1 MSRSFWAAAL
11 AIIAMSLIPG
21 VALAA
26 AGTGS
31 RSSGDGVHTKK
42 HPAASTAVTA
52 TRVVPRDR
60 GNGLAAPSRE
70 VRSLQTKLAAAGFSP
85 GPVDGRYGP
94 LTIAAVRRFQQ
105 ADGLVVD
112 GIVGPRTRRALAGG
126 GLLPG
131 AGAVEPAGSGRV
143 RSLQRRLARAGF
155 SAGRVDGRYGPVTAQ
170 AVRRF
175 QHARHLPA
183 NGIATAATLHALTG
197 NAPQQARK
205 PQHHAAPSTHKQH
218 PAAKP
223 QQHPASRPQHQPA
236 QTGKPNPAPV
246 RPGGR
251 PQSGF
256 PWAILA
262 ALALVAIG
270 LLAVFSLLTR
280 RRKPRMPKKQT
291 APPQQPPAAAVASQD
306 PATPA
311 SAEEIAALEAAVAMP
326 SAGSPATPKEV
337 HDTTHSTVHVPAPL
351 PVDKPEP
358 VELSEERF
366 ERVKTLQRQLT
377 WLGFEPGLVDGRY
390 GPITTEAV
398 RCFQEVRGL
407 HADGVADAA
416 TLSALRAGTPERPF
430 SGRAERVKELQR
442 ELTGLGFEPGMID
455 GRYGPATTEAVKR
468 FQKARD
474 LPVDGI
480 ADQAT
485 IDALRGRTPE
495 QPFTRRKERVT
506 ELQSQLSA
514 LGLEPGLI
522 DGRYGPMT
530 TEAVRRFQRAYHL
543 PIDGVADPVTL
554 NALRASA
561 KASPFTVR
569 NERVKE
575 LQSQLIALGF
585 EPGLIDGRYGP
596 VTTDAVRRFQEANDL
611 PADGIADPE
620 TLDTIRSNA
629 VQQPERELTQHQ
641 D

>member
-11 AIIAMSLIPG
+11 AIIAMSLTPG
-21 VALAA
+21 VALATN
-26 AGTGS
+26 GTGS
-31 RSSGDGVHTKK
+31 RSSGNGAHHQK
-42 HPAASTAVTA
+42 HPAASTAATA
-52 TRVVPRDR
+52 TRVVPLDR
-60 GNGLAAPSRE
+60 GNGFPAPSRE
-70 VRSLQTKLAAAGFSP
+70 VRSLQTKLTAAGFSP

-94 LTIAAVRRFQQ
+94 LTIAAVKRFQQ

-112 GIVGPRTRRALAGG
+112 GIVGPRTRHALAGG

-131 AGAVEPAGSGRV
+131 AGAFEVSGSGRV

-155 SAGRVDGRYGPVTAQ
+155 SPGRVDGRYGPVTGQ

-183 NGIATAATLHALTG
+183 NGIARAATLHALAT
-197 NAPQQARK
+197 NNHQTQKPHPHPTPAPKNHPASK
-205 PQHHAAPSTHKQH
+205 PQHHPKS
-218 PAAKP
+218 
-223 QQHPASRPQHQPA
+223 QQQPA

-246 RPGGR
+246 QSGGH
-251 PQSGF
+251 PQLGF

-270 LLAVFSLLTR
+270 LLAMFSLLNR
-280 RRKPRMPKKQT
+280 RRKPRMPEKQT
-291 APPQQPPAAAVASQD
+291 APPQQPPPAAVASQD
-306 PATPA
+306 PTAPP
-311 SAEEIAALEAAVAMP
+311 SADEIAALEAAVAMP
-326 SAGSPATPKEV
+326 SAGSPATKEV
-337 HDTTHSTVHVPAPL
+337 NETTHSTVEIPAPL
-351 PVDKPEP
+351 PVDQPEP

-407 HADGVADAA
+407 HTDGVADAA

-442 ELTGLGFEPGMID
+442 ELTGLGFEPGVID
-455 GRYGPATTEAVKR
+455 GRYGPATTGAVKR

-485 IDALRGRTPE
+485 LDALRGRTPQ
-495 QPFTRRKERVT
+495 QPFTRRKERVK
-506 ELQSQLSA
+506 ELQTQLGA
-514 LGLEPGLI
+514 LGLEPGLV
-522 DGRYGPMT
+522 DGHYGPVT

-543 PIDGVADPVTL
+543 PVNGVADPVTL
-554 NALRASA
+554 NALRQTA
-561 KASPFTVR
+561 KGSPFTVR
-569 NERVKE
+569 TERVME

-585 EPGLIDGRYGP
+585 EPGLIDGRYGLM
-596 VTTDAVRRFQEANDL
+596 TTDAVRRFQEANDL
-611 PADGIADPE
+611 PADGIADPN
-620 TLDTIRSNA
+620 TLNTIRSNA